1 MPIPPK
7 PLPVHVTEP
16 VLVAQHALICGEYFL
31 AWGADLKR
39 RLKAS
44 EGAGGIQ
51 PSRHLQLCAGVADE
65 LRKACQRVERVL
77 RGGVDAMNT
86 STLDATKNVVEDVL
100 RYMYRVSDDDPRK
113 PTECCVCDAAPL
125 DGINVCSKHA
135 ALARQTMFYLL
146 GAANEAMGYTED
158 TTPGKRMRCDF
169 PEGCERHAVAMIDDD
184 AAGRRFVRCGEH
196 SLELLG
202 AIAVAAATAPAP
214 RVDFNEPKE
223 CADCREPITTEP
235 PWRAESDWWHRAC
248 HENHRAAKDKVVA
261 LRPNDPAHDVKLCPR
276 CGFRVLPV
284 APQTEV
290 DGADADAHSI
300 AAGVYHLGCRE
311 EAILAAVALEDGD
324 PQPTADQAPPQ
335 PYRGWPDLLPPT

>member
-1 MPIPPK
+1 MPVPPK

-16 VLVAQHALICGEYFL
+16 LLVAAHANICAEYFH
-31 AWGADLKR
+31 AWAADLKR

-44 EGAGGIQ
+44 EGGGGIE

-86 STLDATKNVVEDVL
+86 STIDTAKNVVEDVL
-100 RYMYRVSDDDPRK
+100 RYMYRVADDDPRK
-113 PTECCVCDAAPL
+113 PTECCVCDAPPL

-158 TTPGKRMRCDF
+158 VTPGKRMRCDF
-169 PEGCERHAVAMIDDD
+169 PDGCERHAIALIDDD
-184 AAGRRFVRCGEH
+184 VSSLRFVRCGEH

-202 AIAVAAATAPAP
+202 AIAEAEACAPAALI
-214 RVDFNEPKE
+214 DLNETKE
-223 CADCREPITTEP
+223 CAGCHEPIATEA

-248 HENHRAAKDKVVA
+248 HENHRAAKDKVVPLAPERGDLKLPDDVFTCPKCGRRA
-261 LRPNDPAHDVKLCPR
+261 LPAAPR
-276 CGFRVLPV
+276 
-284 APQTEV
+284 TEV
-290 DGADADAHSI
+290 DPVLADAEGI
-300 AAGVYHLGCRE
+300 APGVYHLGCLQMARE
-311 EAILAAVALEDGD
+311 AAAP
-324 PQPTADQAPPQ
+324 PQPTADQAPPA
-335 PYRGWPDLLPPT
+335 PLT